1 MRELTDE
8 MALRGCR
15 EGQAAVVE
23 ERGIWKEGI
32 MVGI

>member
-8 MALRGCR
+8 MALRGSR
-15 EGQAAVVE
+15 EGEAAVVK
-23 ERGIWKEGI
+23 ERDIWNEGI